1 MGRTAQHE
9 AQTTEGSVRPAQR
22 ARRVPVLGLYA
33 LLASTATTSPAQVLE
48 PRLYR
53 NAPVGLNA
61 VAFGYSFSRGSLA
74 FDPALP
80 IEDAGGNGSVV
91 PLAYV
96 RTIGLFNRSG
106 KIEVVVP
113 VAWGH
118 YEGFL
123 EGEFRTR
130 NLGGIADPSFRLS
143 VNLLGAPA
151 LDAKDYGTYQQKT
164 ILGASIQVRPPLGT
178 YDPDK
183 LLNLGTNRWMFRPE
197 LGLSHQWRKWFFE
210 LAATTWLFTEN
221 NDFFGGQ
228 TLEQQ
233 RLSAIKGSVI
243 RGFKPGLWAALSFGY
258 GTGGKS
264 IVEGIPR
271 NTYQKNWRFG
281 LSVSVP
287 VRPGQAIRF
296 FGFSGV
302 RQRVGNDSDV
312 FGALYQITWMD
323 KK

>member
-1 MGRTAQHE
+1 MAHGSPSSRLRGRKSGSVPGPAVVASLAMGMTLLGATAQ
-9 AQTTEGSVRPAQR
+9 AQI
-22 ARRVPVLGLYA
+22 
-33 LLASTATTSPAQVLE
+33 LE

-61 VAFGYSFSRGSLA
+61 VAFGYSFSRGSLE

-80 IEDAGGNGSVV
+80 IEGAGGNGSVV

-96 RTIGLFNRSG
+96 RTFGLFKKSA
-106 KIEVVVP
+106 KLEVVVP
-113 VAWGH
+113 IGWGH
-118 YEGFL
+118 YGGFL

-130 NLGGIADPSFRLS
+130 DLGGIADPSFRLS
-143 VNLLGAPA
+143 VNLFGAPA
-151 LDAKDYGTYQQKT
+151 LAARDFKDFQQKT
-164 ILGASIQVRPPLGT
+164 VVGVSLQVRPPLGT
-178 YDPDK
+178 YDPDR
-183 LLNLGTNRWMFRPE
+183 LLNLGTNRWMVRPE
-197 LGLSHQWRKWFFE
+197 LGVSHQWRRWFFE
-210 LAATTWLFTEN
+210 LAATVWLFTKN
-221 NDFFGGQ
+221 DDFFGGQ

-233 RLSAIKGSVI
+233 RLSAFKGSVI
-243 RGFKPGLWAALSFGY
+243 RSFRPGLWAALSLGY

-264 IVEGIPR
+264 IVEGVPK

-281 LSVSVP
+281 LSASVP

-296 FGFSGV
+296 FAWSGV

-312 FGALYQITWMD
+312 FGALYQITWMG

>member
-1 MGRTAQHE
+1 MG
-9 AQTTEGSVRPAQR
+9 GKGCR
-22 ARRVPVLGLYA
+22 ASLVGGRVLVVLGLA
-33 LLASTATTSPAQVLE
+33 LLGVSAQAQILE

-53 NAPVGLNA
+53 NAPKGLNA
-61 VAFGYSFSRGSLA
+61 VAFGYSFSRGSLE

-80 IEDAGGNGSVV
+80 IEDAEGNGSVV

-96 RTIGLFNRSG
+96 RTIGLFNRSA
-106 KIEVVVP
+106 KLEVVVP

-130 NLGGIADPSFRLS
+130 DLGGIADPSFRLS

-151 LDAKDYGTYQQKT
+151 LDAKDFGTFQQKT
-164 ILGASIQVRPPLGT
+164 ILGASLQVRPPLGT
-178 YDPDK
+178 YDPTK
-183 LLNLGTNRWMFRPE
+183 LLNLGSNRWVFRPE
-197 LGLSHQWRKWFFE
+197 IGVSHQWRKWFFE
-210 LAATTWLFTEN
+210 LATTLWLFTEN
-221 NDFFGGQ
+221 DDFFGGQ

-243 RGFKPGLWAALSFGY
+243 RSFRPGLWAALSVGY

-264 IVEGIPR
+264 IVEGIPK

-281 LSVSVP
+281 LSVSLP
-287 VRPGQAIRF
+287 VRPGHAIRLF
-296 FGFSGV
+296 ALSGV
-302 RQRVGNDSDV
+302 RQRVGNDNDV
-312 FGALYQITWMD
+312 FGVLYQITWMD

>member
-1 MGRTAQHE
+1 
-9 AQTTEGSVRPAQR
+9 
-22 ARRVPVLGLYA
+22 VPG
-33 LLASTATTSPAQVLE
+33 LLAVIVFSGVAASAQILE

-80 IEDAGGNGSVV
+80 IEDAKGTGSVV

-96 RTIGLFNRSG
+96 RTIGLFNRSA

-118 YEGFL
+118 YEGFV

-130 NLGGIADPSFRLS
+130 DLGGIADPSFRLA

-164 ILGASIQVRPPLGT
+164 ILGASIQVRLPLGT

-197 LGLSHQWRKWFFE
+197 IGVSHVWRRWFFE
-210 LAATTWLFTEN
+210 LAATTWLFTKN
-221 NDFFGGQ
+221 DDFFGGQ

-233 RLSAIKGSVI
+233 RLAAFKGSVV
-243 RGFKPGLWAALSFGY
+243 RSFRPGLWAALSLGY

-264 IVEGIPR
+264 LLDGVPK

-296 FGFSGV
+296 FALSGV
-302 RQRVGNDSDV
+302 RQRVGNDTDV
-312 FGALYQITWMD
+312 FGALYQITWMGGE
-323 KK
+323 

>member
-1 MGRTAQHE
+1 VKSRGSATHAPRTAL
-9 AQTTEGSVRPAQR
+9 
-22 ARRVPVLGLYA
+22 VLVA
-33 LLASTATTSPAQVLE
+33 LAVSATASAQVLE

-53 NAPVGLNA
+53 NAPKGINA
-61 VAFGYSFSRGSLA
+61 VAFGYSYSRGSLE

-80 IEDAGGNGSVV
+80 IEDAMGNGSVV

-96 RTIGLFNRSG
+96 RTIGLFNRSA
-106 KIEVVVP
+106 KLEVVVP

-130 NLGGIADPSFRLS
+130 DLGGIADPSFRLS

-151 LDAKDYGTYQQKT
+151 LDAKDFGTFQQKT
-164 ILGASIQVRPPLGT
+164 ILGASLQVRPPLGS
-178 YDPDK
+178 YDPTK
-183 LLNLGTNRWMFRPE
+183 LLNLGTNRWVFRPE
-197 LGLSHQWRKWFFE
+197 IGVSHQWRKWFFE
-210 LAATTWLFTEN
+210 LAASLWLFTKN
-221 NDFFGGQ
+221 DDFFGGQ

-233 RLSAIKGSVI
+233 RLSAVKGSVI
-243 RGFKPGLWAALSFGY
+243 RGFKPGLWAALSVGY

-264 IVEGIPR
+264 IVEGIPK

-281 LSVSVP
+281 ATVSLP
-287 VRPGQAIRF
+287 VRPGQAIRLSVI
-296 FGFSGV
+296 SGA
-302 RQRVGNDSDV
+302 RQRVGSDNDV
-312 FGALYQITWMD
+312 FAVLYQITWMD

>member
-1 MGRTAQHE
+1 M
-9 AQTTEGSVRPAQR
+9 
-22 ARRVPVLGLYA
+22 A
-33 LLASTATTSPAQVLE
+33 LLFLVVVIPAAASAQVLE

-53 NAPVGLNA
+53 NAPKGINA
-61 VAFGYSFSRGSLA
+61 VAFGYSFSRGSLE

-80 IEDAGGNGSVV
+80 IEDAEGNGSVV

-96 RTIGLFNRSG
+96 RTIGLFNRSA
-106 KIEVVVP
+106 KLEVVVP

-130 NLGGIADPSFRLS
+130 DLGGIADPSFRLA

-151 LDAKDYGTYQQKT
+151 LDAKDFGTFRQKT
-164 ILGASIQVRPPLGT
+164 ILGASLQVRPPLGT
-178 YDPDK
+178 YDPTK
-183 LLNLGTNRWMFRPE
+183 LLNLGSNRWVFRPE
-197 LGLSHQWRKWFFE
+197 IGVSHQWRKWFFE
-210 LAATTWLFTEN
+210 LAATLWLFTKN
-221 NDFFGGQ
+221 DDFFGGQ

-233 RLSAIKGSVI
+233 RLSAYKGSVI
-243 RGFKPGLWAALSFGY
+243 RGFKPGLWAALSVGY

-264 IVEGIPR
+264 IVEGIPK

-281 LSVSVP
+281 ATVSLP
-287 VRPGQAIRF
+287 VRPGQAIRLF
-296 FGFSGV
+296 ALSGA
-302 RQRVGNDSDV
+302 RQRVGSDNDV
-312 FGALYQITWMD
+312 FGVLYQITWMD

>member
-1 MGRTAQHE
+1 MADESTP
-9 AQTTEGSVRPAQR
+9 SSL
-22 ARRVPVLGLYA
+22 RRRKTGAVPGPGVAAGLAIGLA
-33 LLASTATTSPAQVLE
+33 LLGATASAQVLE

-53 NAPVGLNA
+53 NAPKGINA
-61 VAFGYSFSRGSLA
+61 VAFGYSFSRGSLE

-80 IEDAGGNGSVV
+80 IEDAEGNGSVV

-96 RTIGLFNRSG
+96 RTIGLFNRSA
-106 KIEVVVP
+106 KLEVVVP

-130 NLGGIADPSFRLS
+130 DLGGIADPSFRLS

-151 LDAKDYGTYQQKT
+151 LDAKDFGTFRQKT
-164 ILGASIQVRPPLGT
+164 ILGASLQVRPPLGT
-178 YDPDK
+178 YDPTK
-183 LLNLGTNRWMFRPE
+183 LLNLGSNRWVFRPE
-197 LGLSHQWRKWFFE
+197 IGVSHQWRKWFFE
-210 LAATTWLFTEN
+210 LAATLWLFTKN
-221 NDFFGGQ
+221 DDFFGGQ

-233 RLSAIKGSVI
+233 RLSAYKGSVI
-243 RGFKPGLWAALSFGY
+243 RGFKPGLWAALSLGY

-264 IVEGIPR
+264 IVDGIPK

-281 LSVSVP
+281 ASVSVP
-287 VRPGQAIRF
+287 VRPGQAIRLF
-296 FGFSGV
+296 AFSGA
-302 RQRVGNDSDV
+302 RQRVGSDNDV
-312 FGALYQITWMD
+312 FGVLYQITWMD

>member
-1 MGRTAQHE
+1 MADESAH
-9 AQTTEGSVRPAQR
+9 SSP
-22 ARRVPVLGLYA
+22 RRRKAGAVPGAGMAAGLAIGLA
-33 LLASTATTSPAQVLE
+33 LLGATASAQVLE

-53 NAPVGLNA
+53 NAPKGLNA
-61 VAFGYSFSRGSLA
+61 VAFGYSFSNGTLA

-80 IEDAGGNGSVV
+80 IEGASGNGSVV
-91 PLAYV
+91 PLGYV
-96 RTIGLFNRSG
+96 RTIGLFNRSA
-106 KIEVVVP
+106 KLEVVVP

-130 NLGGIADPSFRLS
+130 DLGGIADPSLRLS

-151 LDAKDYGTYQQKT
+151 LDAKDFGTFRQKT
-164 ILGASIQVRPPLGT
+164 ILGASLQIRPPLGT

-183 LLNLGTNRWMFRPE
+183 LLNLGSNRWVFRPE
-197 LGLSHQWRKWFFE
+197 IGLSHQWRRWFFE
-210 LAATTWLFTEN
+210 LAGTLWLFTDN

-233 RLSAIKGSVI
+233 HLSAIKGSVI
-243 RGFKPGLWAALSFGY
+243 RGFKPGLWAALSVGY

-264 IVEGIPR
+264 IVEGIPT

-281 LSVSVP
+281 ATVSLP
-287 VRPGQAIRF
+287 VRPGHAIRLF
-296 FGFSGV
+296 ALSGV
-302 RQRVGNDSDV
+302 RQRVGNDTDV
-312 FGALYQITWMD
+312 IGAMYQITWMD

>member
-1 MGRTAQHE
+1 MTEPAPSSLRRRKRGVVPRAGTA
-9 AQTTEGSVRPAQR
+9 V
-22 ARRVPVLGLYA
+22 GLAVGLA
-33 LLASTATTSPAQVLE
+33 LLGATGQAQVLE

-53 NAPVGLNA
+53 NAPTGLNA
-61 VAFGYSFSRGSLA
+61 VAFGYSWSHGSLE

-80 IEDAGGNGSVV
+80 IEDAKGNGGLV
-91 PLAYV
+91 PLGYV
-96 RTIGLFNRSG
+96 RTIGLFSRSA
-106 KIEVVVP
+106 KLEVVVP

-130 NLGGIADPSFRLS
+130 DLGGIADPSFRLA

-151 LDAKDYGTYQQKT
+151 LDAKDFGTFQQKT
-164 ILGASIQVRPPLGT
+164 ILGVSLQVRPPLGT
-178 YDPDK
+178 YDPAK
-183 LLNLGTNRWMFRPE
+183 FLNLGSNRWVFRPE
-197 LGLSHQWRKWFFE
+197 IGVSHLWRQWFFE
-210 LAATTWLFTEN
+210 LATAVWLFTPN
-221 NDFFGGQ
+221 DDFFGGQ

-243 RGFKPGLWAALSFGY
+243 RGFKPGLWVALSAGY

-264 IVEGIPR
+264 IIEGIPR

-281 LSVSVP
+281 ATVSLP
-287 VRPGQAIRF
+287 VRPGHAIRLF
-296 FGFSGV
+296 VLSGA
-302 RQRVGNDSDV
+302 RQRVGTDNDV
-312 FGALYQITWMD
+312 LGVLYQITWTD